1 MMNSIIIIIIII
13 AKNVNT
19 EIGCAVFFPQL
30 YSQRFIGDHTVFT
43 RVICAP
49 AYFAHPNF

>member
-1 MMNSIIIIIIII
+1 VLNATRCHRQMHL
-13 AKNVNT
+13 KKDV
-19 EIGCAVFFPQL
+19 E
-30 YSQRFIGDHTVFT
+30 YTVFT

>member
-1 MMNSIIIIIIII
+1 MLTCLGPENG
-13 AKNVNT
+13 VPCF
-19 EIGCAVFFPQL
+19 G
-30 YSQRFIGDHTVFT
+30 GDGGGGGGSSGVTVFT